1 MSLQTLSYTRE
12 LEYVIRDILLPVYDK
27 HYRDRGELPPY
38 TQFPPG
44 ILKDVCK
51 PPRVCALFK
60 PKNSI
65 LT

>member
-12 LEYVIRDILLPVYDK
+12 LEYVIKDILLPVYDK

-38 TQFPPG
+38 TQFPAG
-44 ILKDVCK
+44 LLKTVCK
-51 PPRVCALFK
+51 PPNICALFK
-60 PKNSI
+60 PKNSN